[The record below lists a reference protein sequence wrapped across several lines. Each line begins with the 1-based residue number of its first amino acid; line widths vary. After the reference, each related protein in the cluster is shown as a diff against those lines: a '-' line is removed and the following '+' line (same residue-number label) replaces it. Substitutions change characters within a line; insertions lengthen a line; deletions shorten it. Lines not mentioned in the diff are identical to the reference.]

1 MEKKSKRVFKIIV
14 TSLFTFLSAVII
26 FESCLDGETSAK
38 QSKFIANTIEKVL
51 LKINP
56 PKKVEVKDIE
66 INNTQTNYPTNYSFK
81 LDYSIFPSEATDHSV
96 SFESSNSNIVSIS
109 NDGVVNIKNITSNTE
124 DFFIKVISN
133 SNNDVSKVYNFN
145 VSKYYP
151 TDIRLLLDNY
161 SSVTNE
167 SSIELYNSFP
177 CHFDID
183 FIGNNYVTEKEYS
196 LDYDK
201 DYLSVE
207 NGYLTPLK
215 NGKTSINLTTYNLN
229 KQYEVNITENPDKD
243 TVITSLKLDS
253 NELQVNATSKVK
265 IFNNEVEIK
274 QNFVL
279 SSSNLNIISVDSKA
293 RTIIAVSAGEATI
306 TLYGNNGEILNT
318 KIKVIEHLNK
328 PIVTIPGL
336 NNNLLDLKIYDKVPL
351 FISFPEETTYKSY
364 SVIIDDTS
372 IITLKDN
379 IISAIKDGSTTL
391 RVKLNNENENYTVEI
406 NVVVRQSTISN
417 FSKFAFLIRKSI
429 GHLMSFFA
437 LGLLAFLTFYL
448 SFGKSYKTLFVILYG
463 FTIAGLSELIQIL
476 TPGRYGT
483 IQDVGIDCLG
493 YYAAIV
499 LLSIIFGLELLIKY
513 LKSKK
518 NN

>member
-1 MEKKSKRVFKIIV
+1 M
-14 TSLFTFLSAVII
+14 
-26 FESCLDGETSAK
+26 
-38 QSKFIANTIEKVL
+38 
-51 LKINP
+51 
-56 PKKVEVKDIE
+56 
-66 INNTQTNYPTNYSFK
+66 
-81 LDYSIFPSEATDHSV
+81 
-96 SFESSNSNIVSIS
+96 
-109 NDGVVNIKNITSNTE
+109 
-124 DFFIKVISN
+124 
-133 SNNDVSKVYNFN
+133 
-145 VSKYYP
+145 
-151 TDIRLLLDNY
+151 
-161 SSVTNE
+161 
-167 SSIELYNSFP
+167 LYNSFP

-243 TVITSLKLDS
+243 KVITSLKLDS

-279 SSSNLNIISVDSKA
+279 SSSNLNIISVDSNA

-499 LLSIIFGLELLIKY
+499 LLSIILGLELLIKY